1 MFALVNGQELI
12 LGPIGFNIKMIN
24 YELEELEL
32 PHRVKTSDNTQV
44 PLHFTETVHILSA
57 RNEVP
62 EYDPRFE
69 TLSQVSHTITE
80 NEVVFYYEKN
90 EKSLEQIKN
99 ERKVEVA
106 PIRRI
111 KENTKISVEV
121 NNVSV
126 EVTTDRPNRLSL
138 VSKMISND
146 GPYNFKFDN
155 NVWVEIT
162 KEDLQY
168 IVSQI
173 DLKVQEAFDWEY
185 NKLQEID
192 NCTTKEEVYDV
203 ILQEPV
209 ISPTEPGV

>member
-32 PHRVKTSDNTQV
+32 PYRVKTSDNTLV
-44 PLHFTETVHILSA
+44 PIHLTENVHILPS
-57 RNEVP
+57 RSEVP

-69 TLSQVSHTITE
+69 TIHQVSHIITDD
-80 NEVVFYYEKN
+80 EVVFYYEKN

-99 ERKVEVA
+99 ERKIEIA
-106 PIRRI
+106 PIRRL
-111 KENTKISVEV
+111 KESTMISLLINNTSIQ
-121 NNVSV
+121 
-126 EVTTDRPNRLSL
+126 VTTDRSNRLSL

-155 NVWVEIT
+155 NVWVEVT

-185 NKLQEID
+185 NKLQEIN
-192 NCTTKEEVYDV
+192 NCTTKEDVYDV
-203 ILQEPV
+203 ILQESV
-209 ISPTEPGV
+209 ISPTEPEV